1 MSTTFETDLYVPLAN
16 PTRIADTRQ
25 DGGQPDPGRTLSA
38 GSTTALT
45 VTGSDGVPVGASA
58 VVLNLT
64 SVSSGQAG
72 YLTVYPAGSSQ
83 PTASNLSFSAGE
95 QISNRLIA
103 QVGTGGQVEM
113 YNYTGT
119 TNLLVD
125 VNGYY
130 TGTESGTAA
139 NAGVFYAVSPQRI
152 VDARSGLGGTTLA
165 AGGTEDFQVAGQGGI
180 PAEAETGRFAVTA
193 NVTVANPTSGPGYLM
208 VYPDGESTP
217 ASSDVNWSTGG

>member
-64 SVSSGQAG
+64 AVSPSQAG

-130 TGTESGTAA
+130 TGTES
-139 NAGVFYAVSPQRI
+139 
-152 VDARSGLGGTTLA
+152 
-165 AGGTEDFQVAGQGGI
+165 FQVAGQGGI

-193 NVTVANPTSGPGYLM
+193 NVTVANPTSGPGYLT

-217 ASSDVNWSTGG
+217 ANSDVNWSTGG